1 MSNGFASLLA
11 LQHAEIDDE
20 ERIDAHLGRTWD
32 EVHAAINCETMPD
45 GMNREALRVLIHER
59 GTLLLDD
66 VHAAGCASH
75 IVAPVAPLA
84 KDCSEVDEAIVLVAA
99 WLVKLAQDDLFDRI
113 CDAKESMN
121 DADLR
126 SGPPENATDD
136 EIAAWNELLDYFIDT
151 CRDAQ
156 ITFSVGKHEVYVSL
170 EETCT
175 LLIVETKPG
184 TGDHQILIV
193 FDHSDR
199 RDGRDDDE
207 DEPEPDPTPER
218 PILLDA

>member
-20 ERIDAHLGRTWD
+20 DRIDAHLGRTWD
-32 EVHAAINCETMPD
+32 EVHAAVNCETMPD
-45 GMNREALRVLIHER
+45 GMSRDALRVLIHER

-66 VHAAGCASH
+66 AHAAGC
-75 IVAPVAPLA
+75 APLA

-99 WLVKLAQDDLFDRI
+99 WLTKLAQDDLFDRI

-126 SGPPENATDD
+126 SGPPEDGSDD

-175 LLIVETKPG
+175 LLIVETKPK
-184 TGDHQILIV
+184 TGDHQILAV

-199 RDGRDDDE
+199 RGGRDDGE